1 MYKFIILAL
10 FLLPAVTTAQS
21 FTITSDPNL
30 TNTAKQFSTGVEC
43 GNGVCVNLRQDCQV
57 STIFTRQIVNGV
69 TGLDVVSL
77 QDFLVKQGFLV
88 IPKGAQYGTFGPLTS
103 SALARYQRVSKLLQT
118 GVVDEATRSNLN
130 NLVFTGRACHSYYR
144 PDQLDVSFAKT
155 YATKTIAQDLNSNG
169 YTSAFGQLFCTIS
182 TKGGCLNVLK
192 TKSFTLSVPSRMGI
206 VRSATY
212 LKSDTLNFNMV
223 SYVRAQKSDI
233 RFKAPQYAVTYVDVV
248 STSTASTS
256 TTPTFDYTF
265 TVPGRI
271 GTATEAQE
279 IEALLSIDIVSLD
292 SRIYGSWA
300 LRSVNGIPYS
310 NDSEE
315 QIVLKLQ
322 ESPRTIEISGCGKVT
337 GTMHGTVGVMKI
349 EQVQTDLRQCVSQN
363 KIFKQGEL
371 YQALS
376 GGVRFTVTDTKL
388 ILTSGT
394 GATLEFSRI

>member
-1 MYKFIILAL
+1 
-10 FLLPAVTTAQS
+10 
-21 FTITSDPNL
+21 
-30 TNTAKQFSTGVEC
+30 
-43 GNGVCVNLRQDCQV
+43 
-57 STIFTRQIVNGV
+57 
-69 TGLDVVSL
+69 
-77 QDFLVKQGFLV
+77 
-88 IPKGAQYGTFGPLTS
+88 
-103 SALARYQRVSKLLQT
+103 LLQT
-118 GVVDEATRSNLN
+118 GVVDEATRSHLN
-130 NLVFTGRACHSYYR
+130 NLVFTGKACHSYYR

-169 YTSAFGQLFCTIS
+169 YTSAFGQLFCTIN

-212 LKSDTLNFNMV
+212 LKSDILNFNMV
-223 SYVRAQKSDI
+223 SYVRAQKNDI

-248 STSTASTS
+248 STSTIATP

-292 SRIYGSWA
+292 TRIYGSWA

-310 NDSEE
+310 SDLEE

-337 GTMHGTVGVMKI
+337 GTMHGTVGVMRI

-371 YQALS
+371 YQALT

-388 ILTSGT
+388 ILTSGA
-394 GATLEFSRI
+394 GAILEFLKI

>member
-1 MYKFIILAL
+1 
-10 FLLPAVTTAQS
+10 
-21 FTITSDPNL
+21 
-30 TNTAKQFSTGVEC
+30 
-43 GNGVCVNLRQDCQV
+43 
-57 STIFTRQIVNGV
+57 
-69 TGLDVVSL
+69 LDVVSL

-88 IPKGAQYGTFGPLTS
+88 MPKSAQYGTFGPLTS
-103 SALARYQRVSKLLQT
+103 AALTRYQKINKLLQT
-118 GVVDEATRSNLN
+118 GVVDEATRSHLN
-130 NLVFTGRACHSYYR
+130 NLVFTGKACHSYYR

-169 YTSAFGQLFCTIS
+169 YTSAFGQLFCTIN

-212 LKSDTLNFNMV
+212 LKSDILNFNMV
-223 SYVRAQKSDI
+223 SYVRAQKNDI

-248 STSTASTS
+248 STSTIATP

-292 SRIYGSWA
+292 TRIYGSWA

-310 NDSEE
+310 SDLEE

-337 GTMHGTVGVMKI
+337 GTMHGTVGVMRI

-371 YQALS
+371 YQALT

-388 ILTSGT
+388 ILTSGA
-394 GATLEFSRI
+394 GAILEFLKI